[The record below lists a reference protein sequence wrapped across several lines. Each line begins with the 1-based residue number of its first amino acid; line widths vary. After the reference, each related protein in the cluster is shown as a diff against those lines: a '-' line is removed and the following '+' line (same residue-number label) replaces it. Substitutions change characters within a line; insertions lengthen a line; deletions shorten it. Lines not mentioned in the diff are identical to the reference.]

1 MKTTVIEQKDKK
13 YKTQDFKVEVLCFF
27 KDVSGGVYD
36 IYIKNTCIAVGISEN
51 ELLTLEKIL
60 KLNDTNSK

>member
-1 MKTTVIEQKDKK
+1 MDNNKI
-13 YKTQDFKVEVLCFF
+13 YKTQDFKVEVLCFY
-27 KDVSGGVYD
+27 KETQGGVYD
-36 IYIKNTCIAVGISEN
+36 IYFSGKCISVGINKN